1 MLLNVQEIMCIPD
14 GNQSERRRVAAN
26 ALSDSAGDIEV
37 YRGQC
42 FYHCHD
48 LETVICY
55 APLENTNKGLFEECK
70 GLKTVI
76 FVKRGWRDGQLPV

>member
-1 MLLNVQEIMCIPD
+1 M
-14 GNQSERRRVAAN
+14 AAN

-42 FYHCHD
+42 FYPLHD

-70 GLKTVI
+70 GLKNSD
-76 FVKRGWRDGQLPV
+76 FCERGWRDGQLPV